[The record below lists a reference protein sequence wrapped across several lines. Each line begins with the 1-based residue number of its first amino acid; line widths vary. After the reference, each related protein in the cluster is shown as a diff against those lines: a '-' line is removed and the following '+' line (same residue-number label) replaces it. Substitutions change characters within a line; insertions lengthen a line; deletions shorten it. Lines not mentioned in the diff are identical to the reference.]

1 MGEQIIL
8 RGSKNNKNLIT
19 IATRVSI
26 VLVAISYLFDH
37 PGIPFI
43 LSNIFM
49 DIKFNYC
56 FNNNLFLKKI
66 KQNKKH
72 QIFYLFRLPTLVG
85 DDQIDDVFLLSK

>member
-1 MGEQIIL
+1 
-8 RGSKNNKNLIT
+8 
-19 IATRVSI
+19 
-26 VLVAISYLFDH
+26 
-37 PGIPFI
+37 
-43 LSNIFM
+43 M

-56 FNNNLFLKKI
+56 FNKNLFLKKI